1 MCFHLQAAGKEV
13 GNPEAAKPKAIEFV
27 FQLLLFGFAALVGR
41 IYLQPHY
48 VGSICSKMY
57 IPYRQ
62 STKRTT
68 RFKWLRFLRTI
79 HKQKVFIS

>member
-48 VGSICSKMY
+48 VGSISSKMHA
-57 IPYRQ
+57 ID
-62 STKRTT
+62 S
-68 RFKWLRFLRTI
+68 L
-79 HKQKVFIS
+79 QKELQDLSGCDS

>member
-13 GNPEAAKPKAIEFV
+13 GNPEAAKPKAIEFL

-57 IPYRQ
+57 PTD
-62 STKRTT
+62 S
-68 RFKWLRFLRTI
+68 L
-79 HKQKVFIS
+79 QKELQDLSGCDS